1 MPRVHD
7 RGGWPSE
14 EPINRIEHQLADW
27 ERRIDALNV
36 VLGEKG
42 LRSTD
47 EHRRA
52 MESLPPQQY
61 ESLTYYQRWAAG
73 LELLLLEKGV
83 LTREEI
89 DRQMAELERHERQ
102 GIG

>member
-7 RGGWPSE
+7 RGGWPID
-14 EPINRIEHQLADW
+14 EPINRGEHQLMDW

-42 LRSTD
+42 LRGTD

-61 ESLTYYQRWAAG
+61 EGLSYYQRWAAG
-73 LELLLLEKGV
+73 LELLLLEKGI
-83 LTREEI
+83 LTRSEL
-89 DRQMAELERHERQ
+89 DAKLAELERQE
-102 GIG
+102 G

>member
-14 EPINRIEHQLADW
+14 EPINRNEHQLMDW

-61 ESLTYYQRWAAG
+61 ESLSYYQRWAAG
-73 LELLLLEKGV
+73 LEMLLLEKGI
-83 LTREEI
+83 LTQEEI
-89 DRQMAELERHERQ
+89 DSKLAELERQES
-102 GIG
+102 

>member
-7 RGGWPSE
+7 RGGRPSE
-14 EPINRIEHQLADW
+14 EPINRSEHQLMDW

-52 MESLPPQQY
+52 MESLPSQQY
-61 ESLTYYQRWAAG
+61 ESLSYYQRWAAG
-73 LELLLLEKGV
+73 LELLLLEKGI
-83 LTREEI
+83 LTREEL
-89 DRQMAELERHERQ
+89 DAKLAELERQER
-102 GIG
+102 

>member
-14 EPINRIEHQLADW
+14 EPINRSEHQLMDW

-36 VLGEKG
+36 VLGDKG
-42 LRSTD
+42 LRCTD

-61 ESLTYYQRWAAG
+61 ESLSYYQRWAAG
-73 LELLLLEKGV
+73 LELLLLEKGI
-83 LTREEI
+83 LTRAELAAKL
-89 DRQMAELERHERQ
+89 AELEGQE
-102 GIG
+102 G